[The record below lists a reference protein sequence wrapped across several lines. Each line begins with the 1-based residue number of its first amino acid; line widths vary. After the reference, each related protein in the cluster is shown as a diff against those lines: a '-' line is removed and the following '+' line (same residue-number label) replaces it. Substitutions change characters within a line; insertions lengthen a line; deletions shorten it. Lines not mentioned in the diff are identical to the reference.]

1 MDKPVADLF
10 ALAAIDEFLF
20 HSTQLREFRQNRSAA
35 LSGEQI
41 GGVPNGRIRRNAGE
55 AVRPSTFQTH
65 AQIGEGSGTTL
76 SLVRFG
82 QPEKSLPECIQHH
95 HRLRAAALLLEDE
108 QWLIKLGT
116 APVNLLAQVRDLCDP
131 EADALRYAN
140 TRSFDSATLCSA
152 SARPAQDDKSVS
164 IDHPRNPRRDGST
177 AASDESWLPQ
187 DSAFERLNHYEAGQ
201 QVGEQEW
208 KMRSV

>member
-1 MDKPVADLF
+1 MVPQERDL
-10 ALAAIDEFLF
+10 I
-20 HSTQLREFRQNRSAA
+20 
-35 LSGEQI
+35 
-41 GGVPNGRIRRNAGE
+41 
-55 AVRPSTFQTH
+55 
-65 AQIGEGSGTTL
+65 TTL
-76 SLVRFG
+76 LARLKGAAG
-82 QPEKSLPECIQHH
+82 QPK
-95 HRLRAAALLLEDE
+95 
-108 QWLIKLGT
+108 
-116 APVNLLAQVRDLCDP
+116 DP

-164 IDHPRNPRRDGST
+164 IDHPRNPGLDGST